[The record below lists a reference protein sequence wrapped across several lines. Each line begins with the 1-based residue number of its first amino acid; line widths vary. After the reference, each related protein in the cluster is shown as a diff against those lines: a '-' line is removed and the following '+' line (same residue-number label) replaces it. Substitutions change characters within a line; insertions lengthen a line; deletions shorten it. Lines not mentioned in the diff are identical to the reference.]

1 MARSEHGYTLIEALV
16 VVVLLIVVMG
26 GTLSLLD
33 TTAQVAPQENER
45 AHAIREAQVGLSTM
59 TRELRQARSVEAGYD
74 ASGLTVRT
82 PVAGVPTK
90 VEYDCTQDSVSK
102 SDGPGGLTACR
113 RIQYAADD
121 STVVSTTHPVDRL
134 LSDQVFEYTVEN
146 GAIQFVTARI
156 EVPASGER
164 QEGLEHKIVL
174 DDGFF
179 LRNVA
184 NG

>member
-1 MARSEHGYTLIEALV
+1 MVRSENGYSLTEALI
-16 VVVLLIVVMG
+16 VVVLLVVVMG

-45 AHAIREAQVGLSTM
+45 AHAIREAQVGLATM
-59 TRELRQARSVEAGYD
+59 VRELRQARTVEDDY
-74 ASGLTVRT
+74 SPTTLTVRT
-82 PVAGVPTK
+82 PVAGVPTL
-90 VEYDCTQDSVSK
+90 VEYDCDVASITK
-102 SDGPGGLTACR
+102 PGLKACR

-121 STVVSTTHPVDRL
+121 STVVRTTYPVDRL
-134 LSDQVFEYTVEN
+134 LTNQVFEYTVEA
-146 GAIQFVTARI
+146 GAIQFVRARI

-164 QEGLEHKIVL
+164 QQGLDHKIVL

>member
-1 MARSEHGYTLIEALV
+1 MLRSQTGYSLTEALI

-45 AHAIREAQVGLSTM
+45 AHAIREAQVGLGNI
-59 TRELRQARSVEAGYD
+59 TRELRQARSVEDGYS
-74 ASGLTVRT
+74 ATGLTVRT
-82 PVAGVPTK
+82 PVAGVPTR
-90 VEYDCTQDSVSK
+90 VEYDCGVASISK
-102 SDGPGGLTACR
+102 PGLKACR
-113 RIQYAADD
+113 RIQYASDNT
-121 STVVSTTHPVDRL
+121 TVARTGYPVDRL

-146 GAIQFVTARI
+146 GAIQFVRARI

-164 QEGLEHKIVL
+164 QQGLNHTIVL

>member
-1 MARSEHGYTLIEALV
+1 MVRSETGYSLTEALI

-45 AHAIREAQVGLSTM
+45 AHAIREAQVGLGTM
-59 TRELRQARSVEAGYD
+59 VRELRQARSVEDDYSAT
-74 ASGLTVRT
+74 GLTVRT
-82 PVAGVPTK
+82 PVAGVPTR
-90 VEYDCTQDSVSK
+90 VEYDCDAVSITK
-102 SDGPGGLTACR
+102 PDLKACR
-113 RIQYAADD
+113 RVQYAADD
-121 STVVSTTHPVDRL
+121 STEVRTTYPVDRL
-134 LSDQVFEYTVEN
+134 LSNQVFTYTVEG
-146 GAIQFVTARI
+146 GAIQFVRARI

-164 QEGLEHKIVL
+164 QQGLDHKIVL

>member
-1 MARSEHGYTLIEALV
+1 MLRSQTGYSLTEALI

-45 AHAIREAQVGLSTM
+45 AHAIREAQVGLASM
-59 TRELRQARSVEAGYD
+59 VRELRQARSVEEY
-74 ASGLTVRT
+74 STTRMVVRT
-82 PVAGVPTK
+82 PVSGIPVR
-90 VEYDCTQDSVSK
+90 VEYDCDAASITK
-102 SDGPGGLTACR
+102 PELKACR
-113 RIQYAADD
+113 RVQYDD
-121 STVVSTTHPVDRL
+121 NNNVVNTAYPVDRL
-134 LSDQVFEYTVEN
+134 LSADVFTPTVDN
-146 GAIQFVTARI
+146 GAVEFVRVRVT
-156 EVPASGER
+156 VPASGER
-164 QEGLEHKIVL
+164 QQGLDHKIVL